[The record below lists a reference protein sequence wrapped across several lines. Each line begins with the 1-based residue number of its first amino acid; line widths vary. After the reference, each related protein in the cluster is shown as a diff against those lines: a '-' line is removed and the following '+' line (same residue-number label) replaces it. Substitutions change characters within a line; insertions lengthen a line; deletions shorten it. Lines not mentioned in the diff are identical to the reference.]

1 MCAGPFKPKMPK
13 PPQRTQAERDAI
25 ESSRRANRQALQEE
39 RRTAGQ
45 LKADQLEITQA
56 ALAGR
61 RGRRSLLS
69 GRRGGRGFDLAEE
82 YKTKQTLGA

>member
-1 MCAGPFKPKMPK
+1 MCAGPFKPPK
-13 PPQRTQAERDAI
+13 PPKPSAQELQQREA
-25 ESSRRANRQALQEE
+25 SRRAQRDALQEE
-39 RRTAGQ
+39 RRNAAQ

-69 GRRGGRGFDLAEE
+69 GRRGGKGFDLNED
-82 YKTKQTLGA
+82 YKTKTTLGA

>member
-1 MCAGPFKPKMPK
+1 MCAGPFAPKMPK
-13 PPQRTQAERDAI
+13 PPQRTQAEKDQI
-25 ESSRRANRQALQEE
+25 ESSRRADRQALQEE

-69 GRRGGRGFDLAEE
+69 GKKGGRGFELSEQ
-82 YKTKQTLGA
+82 YKTKTTLGV

>member
-1 MCAGPFKPKMPK
+1 MCAGPFKPKMPTG
-13 PPQRTQAERDAI
+13 PTAEQKEAK
-25 ESSRRANRQALQEE
+25 ESARRAQRDALQEE

-45 LKADQLEITQA
+45 LKADQLEITQQ

-69 GRRGGRGFDLAEE
+69 GRRGGKGFELSED
-82 YKTKQTLGA
+82 YKTKTTLGA